1 LADEAE
7 DMLLALIQPHDE
19 VSVDEEDIFKAIT
32 P

>member
-7 DMLLALIQPHDE
+7 DVLLALIQPYDE
-19 VSVDEEDIFKAIT
+19 VSVEEDVFKAIT

>member
-1 LADEAE
+1 
-7 DMLLALIQPHDE
+7 MLLALIQPHDE

>member
-7 DMLLALIQPHDE
+7 DVLLALIQPHDE
-19 VSVDEEDIFKAIT
+19 VSVDEDIFKAIT

>member
-7 DMLLALIQPHDE
+7 DVLLPLIQPHDE
-19 VSVDEEDIFKAIT
+19 VSVEEDIFKAIT